1 MLYEMIFFSNFD
13 FFFKLRR
20 RLLLRRGGGGFLLRR
35 GGGGR
40 NDDDHFSH
48 LRRWICSW
56 WRASTCDEISI
67 LRRSLLLLPK
77 HDYDNDDEN
86 EGDDDNNGDDHEN
99 GD

>member
-1 MLYEMIFFSNFD
+1 MKLHVHSRINTLARETLVGNFT
-13 FFFKLRR
+13 
-20 RLLLRRGGGGFLLRR
+20 LLRGFLLRR
-35 GGGGR
+35 GGGGGR

-67 LRRSLLLLPK
+67 LRRSCLLLLK

-86 EGDDDNNGDDHEN
+86 EGDDDNDGDDHDN